1 MCHASGLGIDRPAQ
15 YPHTGCGKRDPSVG
29 AFAKS
34 RSLSRTNMSTPR
46 TVPSSRNIWRP
57 RPLATAALVSM
68 LPSVVVGA
76 SEPASPASPV
86 VGVHPAP
93 APGRVLG
100 RTSAPAADDSVRL
113 TNTLTQAVNVYAVT
127 RAGEVFVG
135 RVEAGAS
142 AAFTVRGTRP
152 GEQLQARATTVSG
165 SQSYTRE
172 ALVVGSADGW
182 RIP

>member
-1 MCHASGLGIDRPAQ
+1 M
-15 YPHTGCGKRDPSVG
+15 G
-29 AFAKS
+29 AFAS
-34 RSLSRTNMSTPR
+34 SQPLSRTNMSTPY
-46 TVPSSRNIWRP
+46 TVPSSRNTWRL
-57 RPLATAALVSM
+57 RPLATAVLVLV
-68 LPSVVVGA
+68 LPTVVVGA
-76 SEPASPASPV
+76 SEPASPASPASSASLV

-93 APGRVLG
+93 APGGVFG
-100 RTSAPAADDSVRL
+100 RLSAPAADDSVRF

>member
-1 MCHASGLGIDRPAQ
+1 
-15 YPHTGCGKRDPSVG
+15 
-29 AFAKS
+29 
-34 RSLSRTNMSTPR
+34 MSTPHP
-46 TVPSSRNIWRP
+46 VPTSPNTWRP
-57 RPLATAALVSM
+57 RPLATAVLVLM
-68 LPSVVVGA
+68 LPTVVVGA
-76 SEPASPASPV
+76 SEPISPASLPV
-86 VGVHPAP
+86 GIDPAP
-93 APGRVLG
+93 APGRVFG
-100 RTSAPAADDSVRL
+100 RMSAPAADDSVRL
-113 TNTLTQAVNVYAVT
+113 TNTLTQAVNVYVVT

-135 RVEAGAS
+135 RVDAGAS